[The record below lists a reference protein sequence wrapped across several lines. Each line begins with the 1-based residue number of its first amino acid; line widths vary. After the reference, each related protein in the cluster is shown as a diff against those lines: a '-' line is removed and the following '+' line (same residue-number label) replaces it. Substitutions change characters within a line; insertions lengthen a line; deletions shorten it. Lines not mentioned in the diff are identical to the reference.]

1 MSTVTTE
8 KKTPAKE
15 GERSE
20 EKLAME
26 SVRKQMLTFGNQM
39 HEYFEHIQADVEN
52 YKFTVEKH
60 GDGIE
65 IEVSFKAFVHP
76 KTNEAAKIIPK

>member
-1 MSTVTTE
+1 MSTVTE
-8 KKTPAKE
+8 KRPLTNDE
-15 GERSE
+15 HR
-20 EKLAME
+20 LALE

-39 HEYFEHIQADVEN
+39 HEYFEHIQANVEN
-52 YKFTVEKH
+52 YKFAVEKH

-76 KTNEAAKIIPK
+76 KINEAAKVIPK

>member
-8 KKTPAKE
+8 KKTTVNE

-20 EKLAME
+20 HRLAME

-76 KTNEAAKIIPK
+76 KTNEAASIIPK